1 MSDIEVEAMVKGYFE
16 IIDKYSKEEFNTIME
31 TLESIPKGF
40 QVEYLVKQ
48 LSLERALKRVED
60 EIQK

>member
-1 MSDIEVEAMVKGYFE
+1 MSDIELEAMVKEYFE

-31 TLESIPKGF
+31 ILESIPKGF